1 MSTRSSQTG
10 RLQRTGCPG
19 APAATALPLKSHGS
33 ADLMGLEALLAEREV
48 IQCHCHH
55 RLDGHEL
62 EQALGGG
69 DGQGSLASCSRWGH
83 KESDT
88 TEQLN

>member
-1 MSTRSSQTG
+1 MTEDEMVG
-10 RLQRTGCPG
+10 W
-19 APAATALPLKSHGS
+19 
-33 ADLMGLEALLAEREV
+33 
-48 IQCHCHH
+48 HH

-69 DGQGSLASCSRWGH
+69 DGQGSLASQWGH

-88 TEQLN
+88 TE